1 MRIAFIKLLTV
12 IGLAFSL
19 GYSSIALAADAPPP
33 CGPASHLSDDLSG
46 NVDSGSRCFEIR
58 MYTAEPIKDG
68 VGGIDNLHQRFRE
81 KEVAIF
87 EKHGAEVIAVWQK
100 LDNPNTLVW
109 MLAYR
114 DRAHRTEVWAAFLAD
129 PEWVELRQKYEVP
142 ISADTFMMSATDYSN
157 LK

>member
-1 MRIAFIKLLTV
+1 MRRTLFNLITLVGLT
-12 IGLAFSL
+12 LSL
-19 GYSSIALAADAPPP
+19 GYSSLVLAADEPPP

-46 NVDSGSRCFEIR
+46 NVDAASRCFEIR

-81 KEVAIF
+81 KEVSIF

-100 LDNPNTLVW
+100 LDDPNTLVW

-142 ISADTFMMSATDYSN
+142 ISANTFMMSATDYSN